1 VVLGVVGEYGIT
13 LRAVRFEVDL
23 GVRALMACRSL
34 VLGEDDVRGDLF
46 SYEVEVGPSQAG
58 CW

>member
-1 VVLGVVGEYGIT
+1 M
-13 LRAVRFEVDL
+13 LRAVRFQVGL
-23 GVRALMACRSL
+23 GVRALMECRSL

-46 SYEVEVGPSQAG
+46 SYEVEVGPSLTG